1 MMKMQSFLH
10 ASTVLPES
18 YNLLKELQDYKLEK
32 CREFMKSISETQ
44 IKVLKKIS
52 FIAKLRRWTNE
63 NPKNYVVFEVNYDGV
78 FIEYPFRCSLEE
90 GLTIVEGYGDTN
102 KIYDMGEKY
111 GLIDLY
117 IGHIPK
123 NLAEY
128 YYKNLTFDAADE
140 DVFCKVKTHEKRM
153 RDVGSMSPE
162 ELVAWAKEE
171 VGSPVANEVVLHDNW
186 EYEGPSLDGYI
197 DVRGSSTCCD
207 LVHESVVYD
216 GPSLPHMEK
225 ECLANDIV
233 LDAIGTKFPL
243 LLKKKG
249 RSRVNVTRKRT
260 CLYRTKI
267 KRLRKC
273 LGKRVS
279 GRAHYGRL
287 GSLIGLNEHEGDDDP
302 QVTTQVSLT
311 VGSSNNDV

>member
-1 MMKMQSFLH
+1 M
-10 ASTVLPES
+10 
-18 YNLLKELQDYKLEK
+18 
-32 CREFMKSISETQ
+32 
-44 IKVLKKIS
+44 
-52 FIAKLRRWTNE
+52 
-63 NPKNYVVFEVNYDGV
+63 
-78 FIEYPFRCSLEE
+78 
-90 GLTIVEGYGDTN
+90 
-102 KIYDMGEKY
+102 YDMGEKY

-117 IGHIPK
+117 IGHILK

-128 YYKNLTFDAADE
+128 YYKNLTFNAADE

-162 ELVAWAKEE
+162 ELVAWPKEE
-171 VGSPVANEVVLHDNW
+171 VGSPYLRTPSLKPKRKGIKFPCKNLFGEFLHCNSVADEVVLHDNW
-186 EYEGPSLDGYI
+186 EYKDPSLDGYI
-197 DVRGSSTCCD
+197 DVGGSSTCCD
-207 LVHESVVYD
+207 LVHESVVYN

-225 ECLANDIV
+225 ECFANDIV
-233 LDAIGTKFPL
+233 LDAIGTKLLL

-267 KRLRKC
+267 KRLRKG

-279 GRAHYGRL
+279 GGAHYGRL